1 MNKTRQKMSFAQFYQ
16 KFGTLLILIAV
27 FAVAS
32 VLSPKFL
39 SQANLTNV
47 LRQIVVISVIGCGSC
62 FILISGNINI
72 AYDGLIALLG
82 CISCIIMTRTQN
94 LFLAVLLTVILGALI
109 GYLYGICVTTFK
121 IPGFITGL
129 AFNSVASGTILLI
142 TGGVAVSYTGLGNFN
157 VLGQGYIGQRY
168 STSPLRKGNF
178 NVLGQ
183 GYIGPVPIC
192 VIILL
197 AILIGCHILL
207 SQSCF
212 GRKVYAV
219 GGNRV
224 AAATSG
230 INANRVVRQIFILDG
245 ITCAIGSII
254 FMSRMNSGQPTGG
267 AGYAFDAI
275 TAVCVGGV
283 SISGGTGGVLGTLVG
298 AAIVGIIN
306 NLLNL
311 RNVDSNWQKVVSG
324 CIILVAVTIDILVKN
339 SLRKK

>member
-157 VLGQGYIGQRY
+157 VLGQGYIG
-168 STSPLRKGNF
+168 
-178 NVLGQ
+178 
-183 GYIGPVPIC
+183 PVPIC

-283 SISGGTGGVLGTLVG
+283 SISGGTGGVLGSLVG